1 MKAVT
6 DTLDISRSYQ
16 YEKKKEAMRIRRH
29 YKKPDDEK
37 YVCFIRK
44 ICDERPTYGY
54 RRITAILN
62 RQLRGKGE
70 PVVNHKR
77 IYRLMKIHNL
87 LFQKHTGRPARLH
100 EGKIITLRSNMRWC
114 SDVFEITCWNRER
127 IRVAFCMDCADREV
141 LSYIA
146 TTGGITGH
154 LIRDLMAEAIEY
166 RFGIVDEVPEPIQWL
181 SDNAPGYIAYETR
194 SFAHMMGLE
203 VCTTPYHSPESNG
216 MAESFIKTFKRDYV
230 HMNER
235 PDAMS
240 VLEKLPG
247 WFEDYNENHPHKG
260 LKMLSP
266 REYIKLMNG
275 INECPVL

>member
-6 DTLDISRSYQ
+6 DILGVSRSHQ
-16 YEKKKEAMRIRRH
+16 YGKKAALRIRGRYH
-29 YKKPDDEK
+29 KPDDGK
-37 YVCFIRK
+37 YLSLIRI

-54 RRITAILN
+54 RRITALLN
-62 RQLRGKGE
+62 RQLRKEGE

-77 IYRLMKIHNL
+77 VYRLMKMHNL
-87 LFQKHTGRPARLH
+87 LLQKHTGRPVRLH

-114 SDVFEITCWNRER
+114 SDVFEIACWNSER

-141 LSYIA
+141 LGFIA
-146 TTGGITGH
+146 TTGGISGH

-166 RFGIVDEVPEPIQWL
+166 RFGIVDKVPEPVQWL

-194 SFAHMMGLE
+194 NFALMMGLE
-203 VCTTPYHSPESNG
+203 ICTTPYHSPESNG

-230 HMNER
+230 HMNEL
-235 PDAMS
+235 PNAMA
-240 VLEKLPG
+240 VLEKLPE

-260 LKMLSP
+260 LKMKSP
-266 REYIKLMNG
+266 REYISLMKRVDQ
-275 INECPVL
+275 CSVL

>member
-1 MKAVT
+1 VKAVT
-6 DTLDISRSYQ
+6 DTLEISRSHQ

-29 YKKPDDEK
+29 YQMPGDEK
-37 YVCFIRK
+37 YLSFIRT
-44 ICDERPTYGY
+44 ICYERATYGY

-62 RQLRGKGE
+62 RQLREKGE

-77 IYRLMKIHNL
+77 VYRLMNIHNL
-87 LFQKHTGRPARLH
+87 LLQKHTGRPVRLH

-114 SDVFEITCWNRER
+114 SDVFEIACWNRER

-141 LSYIA
+141 LSFIA
-146 TTGGITGH
+146 TTGGISGN

-216 MAESFIKTFKRDYV
+216 MAESFIKTFKRDHVY
-230 HMNER
+230 MNEL
-235 PDAMS
+235 PDAVT
-240 VLEKLPG
+240 VLEKLPE

-260 LKMLSP
+260 LKMKSP
-266 REYIKLMNG
+266 REYIKLMNRVY
-275 INECPVL
+275 ECPVL